1 MTKRFNGNTHTD
13 LKKWL
18 LYGAAASL
26 AGYAGVSFATRK
38 IIDRTFT
45 KSMKKIMT
53 DTYDEN
59 IWELVSATRRVG
71 PQVIVET
78 NLRAEEG
85 KEIERPLGSPKNFP
99 SLEQLMF
106 GFSQL
111 HIMPTDLDVTIDTSV
126 IIGKKARKPV
136 SLEIPIMVSGM
147 AFGVALSEA
156 AKVALATGCSLV
168 GTATNTGEGPFLP
181 SERKAA
187 RTLILQFNRG
197 DWSKTDDI
205 IEQGDMI
212 EIQVGQGALG
222 GVGHVFTADKIDKEL
237 RKYYDYPPGKDAVAH
252 SKQPE
257 VQKPEQLVKLVNK
270 LRRITGG
277 VPIGVKLAAGKYLEK
292 DLDIAIDADVDFIA
306 IEGAEAATKG
316 SSPILQDDFGIPTIY
331 AVDRTV
337 NHLIKRKVKD
347 KISIIACGKLRT
359 PGDFLKA
366 LALGA
371 DACYIGSI
379 ALFAM
384 SHDQVLKPL
393 PFEPPTQLVWY
404 KGKMA
409 AKFNS
414 NLAAQNLA
422 KFLNSCTKE
431 ISQGVKALGK
441 QSIHEVNKGDLMS
454 LDEVIAKALNIPM
467 VYEKSSPN

>member
-1 MTKRFNGNTHTD
+1 MTKKFDSSTHENI
-13 LKKWL
+13 KKL
-18 LYGAAASL
+18 LLLGAASL
-26 AGYAGVSFATRK
+26 ASYAGVSFATRK
-38 IIDRTFT
+38 LIDRTFS
-45 KSMKKIMT
+45 KSMKTIMT
-53 DTYDEN
+53 DHYDEN
-59 IWELVSATRRVG
+59 IWELVSATRRSG

-78 NLRAEEG
+78 NLRSEEG
-85 KEIERPLGSPKNFP
+85 VEIERPLGSPKKFP
-99 SLEQLMF
+99 SLDQLMF

-111 HIMPTDLDVTIDTSV
+111 YVMPTDLDVNIDTTV

-136 SLEIPIMVSGM
+136 TLEIPIMVSGM

-156 AKVALATGCSLV
+156 AKVALAKGCSLV

-187 RTLILQFNRG
+187 RTLILQYNRG

-205 IEQGDMI
+205 LEQGDMI
-212 EIQVGQGALG
+212 EIQLGQGALG
-222 GVGHVFTADKIDKEL
+222 GVGHVLTAEKIDKNL
-237 RKYYDYPPGKDAVAH
+237 RKYYEYPPGKDAVAN

-277 VPIGVKLAAGKYLEK
+277 VPIGVKLAAGKYLEQ
-292 DLDIAIDADVDFIA
+292 DLDIIIDADVDFISV
-306 IEGAEAATKG
+306 EGAEAATKG
-316 SSPILQDDFGIPTIY
+316 SAPILQDDFGIPTIY

-337 NHLIKRKVKD
+337 NHLIERNVKE

-371 DACYIGSI
+371 DACYIGST

-404 KGKMA
+404 NGNMSGK
-409 AKFNS
+409 FDP

-422 KFLNSCTKE
+422 KFLNSCTRE

-441 QSIHEVNKGDLMS
+441 QSIHEVIKEDLMS
-454 LDEVIAKALNIPM
+454 LDEVIAKALKIPM
-467 VYEKSSPN
+467 IYEKSTPN